1 MGGTIRDYRVQ
12 IGKEE
17 AKRQDVEQMTREKS
31 DSYKPSIVPKW
42 LSPKKKL
49 TAARFF
55 SFQTRRQLNIKLE
68 RKLHM

>member
-31 DSYKPSIVPKW
+31 DSYKPSIVPKVAK
-42 LSPKKKL
+42 SQKKVDSCQI
-49 TAARFF
+49 FQF
-55 SFQTRRQLNIKLE
+55 SDQTPAK
-68 RKLHM
+68 H